1 MIVSQRDAVLHQAGD
16 LVLGVRA
23 EHDEGILDAPVGGVG
38 DVRDAREAVEADVVA
53 PGVPRQRAQH
63 FGAQGGGGGE
73 AGGEA
78 FDGDV
83 RRRQQLRDGLVA
95 LAALLDL
102 GEAVAQGA
110 DQCFAAAGI
119 VEQVVFQIRIALHHP
134 DVAQHL
140 IEHAR
145 RTAGDAL
152 GAQPV
157 EHAPGLQPE
166 QADDDLAVGERGVVV
181 GDFAQADGHGE
192 ILAYCGAA

>member
-1 MIVSQRDAVLHQAGD
+1 MQSFTRPGTSSSVSGQSTTKGYSTRQSVASVTC
-16 LVLGVRA
+16 
-23 EHDEGILDAPVGGVG
+23 ET
-38 DVRDAREAVEADVVA
+38 RERPSKQMLSRRVCAT
-53 PGVPRQRAQH
+53 GAQH

-119 VEQVVFQIRIALHHP
+119 VEQVVFKIRIALHHP

-140 IEHAR
+140 VEHAR

-157 EHAPGLQPE
+157 EQR
-166 QADDDLAVGERGVVV
+166 QASGPSRRMTISRSENEV
-181 GDFAQADGHGE
+181 
-192 ILAYCGAA
+192 